1 MGAPVAPV
9 QPGDVLA
16 GKYQVEK
23 VLGVGGMGVVVAALH
38 MDLDQR
44 VALKF
49 LLPEAAEKPDV
60 VARFDREARAAAKIK
75 SEHVARVSDV
85 GRLEN
90 GTPYIVM
97 EYLEGGDL
105 EGRVEKGGAL
115 PITLAVDYVLQAA
128 EAIAEA
134 HAAGIVHR
142 DLKPANLFLARQG
155 DGSEIVKVLDFGIS
169 KAITQGADTAGQ
181 VGSLTKTSDVFGSPL
196 YMSPEQLKSSRS
208 VDTRAD
214 IWALGVILFELVFGR
229 APFERGTVAEI
240 FGAILHEKAPV
251 LRALMPIAPEAL
263 SQVLERCLQKDPD
276 ARYPNVAALAQA
288 LAPFGSAEAKSSL
301 QRIER
306 VIRNSG
312 GEIIA
317 PAPFAG
323 NLPDPGQL
331 NADVDREA
339 TTQHF
344 QASSVSTRTSWG
356 EDDGAPKARS
366 KGRIFA
372 LLVPVLVVAGAI
384 AFLALRSHPVG
395 PSSSDAPASS
405 AANTALA
412 VETAPPPTAPP
423 LVVPSAEVTASAASA
438 APTTTAVVQSKPVLG
453 KPPIPPGSS
462 TGITKPK
469 EDPNDFGG
477 RK

>member
-1 MGAPVAPV
+1 MGVPLAPV
-9 QPGDVLA
+9 QAGDVLA
-16 GKYQVEK
+16 GKYRVER

-49 LLPEAAEKPDV
+49 LLPAAAEKPDV

-85 GRLEN
+85 GKLEN

-115 PITLAVDYVLQAA
+115 PIPLAVDYVLQAC

-169 KAITQGADTAGQ
+169 KALAPSADTEAMG
-181 VGSLTKTSDVFGSPL
+181 GGLTKTSDVFGSPL

-251 LRALMPIAPEAL
+251 LRALMPTAPEAL
-263 SQVLERCLQKDPD
+263 SQVLERCLEKDPA
-276 ARYPNVAALAQA
+276 ARYPNIAVLAQA

-312 GEIIA
+312 VEIIA
-317 PAPFAG
+317 FAPAG
-323 NLPDPGQL
+323 MDLPDPERL
-331 NADVDREA
+331 NADVDQAA
-339 TTQHF
+339 TTRLLGP
-344 QASSVSTRTSWG
+344 SPVSTRTSWG
-356 EDDGAPKARS
+356 EEDGAPKARS

-372 LLVPVLVVAGAI
+372 ILVPVLVVASAI
-384 AFLALRSHPVG
+384 AFLALRSQAGG
-395 PSSSDAPASS
+395 PSDAPTSS
-405 AANTALA
+405 AANTAPT
-412 VETAPPPTAPP
+412 VETAPPSPSPSP
-423 LVVPSAEVTASAASA
+423 LVVPSAEVTASAA
-438 APTTTAVVQSKPVLG
+438 PTTTAAASAAVQSKPVAG
-453 KPPIPPGSS
+453 KPPSSS
-462 TGITKPK
+462 TVVKKPK